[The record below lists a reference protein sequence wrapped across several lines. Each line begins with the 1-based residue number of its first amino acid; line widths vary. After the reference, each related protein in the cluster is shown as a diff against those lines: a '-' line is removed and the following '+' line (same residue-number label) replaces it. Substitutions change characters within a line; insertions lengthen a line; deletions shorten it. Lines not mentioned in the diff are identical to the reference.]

1 VICQIWVAIPSGAA
15 PLGSYEDLSISGV
28 TAPVESVDQKSCSRS
43 WISSRQIGLT
53 RSLNGFVKNV
63 QHGEH
68 GERVDIE
75 IDGPD
80 EVAKGLELD
89 WEQVAI
95 GGEGLD
101 WQSLGPTYQPCD

>member
-1 VICQIWVAIPSGAA
+1 M
-15 PLGSYEDLSISGV
+15 
-28 TAPVESVDQKSCSRS
+28 
-43 WISSRQIGLT
+43 

-63 QHGEH
+63 QHEEH

-80 EVAKGLELD
+80 EVAKRHELE

-101 WQSLGPTYQPCD
+101 WQSLGPTYQTMRFGSLASRIISAMAGKPAAARNGRPTLCVCCRRAGRYLRPHPLEPCVPPR